1 MDFISN
7 REQQITEMLQSIG
20 VGSIDDLFVDIP
32 RNIKRSAPTDDD
44 GISEYEGIGLMQRL
58 AGHNRFPDMDNYLG
72 AGCYEHHVPALV
84 GAITSKSE
92 FLTSY
97 TPYQAEASQGML
109 QLIFEYQ
116 SAICALTGMDVSNAS
131 LYDGASACAEAL
143 LMALRTQKEKT
154 RVVVA
159 QSVNPLYIGVIR
171 QYLECQGITVD
182 VVPFDKEGM
191 LDLDSLKEAL
201 HSDKGCA
208 ALLIQNPNF
217 FGSIESVKEAFELA
231 RSAGALTVL
240 CGNPLS
246 YGLYK
251 DAKEWDADIAV
262 GDTQPFGIPMQFGG
276 PHVGYIACKSELVR
290 QMPGRIVGETTDT
303 EGRRGFVLTLQAR
316 EQHIR
321 REKATS
327 NICSN
332 QALAALASLVAMLWY
347 GKQGIHDL
355 ALTNYQRACYLKE
368 KLTQLQGVELLN
380 TKPIFNEFAVKFP
393 FPIETVMQHFETHGI
408 APGVDLGRFYP
419 ELKGYLLVAVTE
431 TKHKSQ
437 LDRYVEVAE
446 RLIESVEK
454 PPELL

>member
-7 REQQITEMLQSIG
+7 REQQISEMLTSLGIS
-20 VGSIDDLFVDIP
+20 SIDDLFVDIP

-44 GISEYEGIGLMQRL
+44 GISEFEGIQLMQKL
-58 AGHNRFPDMDNYLG
+58 ANLNRFPEMDHYLG
-72 AGCYEHHVPALV
+72 GGCYEHHVPALV

-116 SAICALTGMDVSNAS
+116 SAVCALTGMDVSNAS

-143 LMALRTQKEKT
+143 LMALRHQKEKH

-159 QSVNPLYIGVIR
+159 QTVNPLYVGVIR
-171 QYLECQGITVD
+171 QYLECQGAVVD
-182 VVPFDKEGM
+182 VIPFDREG
-191 LDLDSLKEAL
+191 LVDLKALKTAL
-201 HSDKGCA
+201 NKDNDCA

-217 FGSIESVKEAFELA
+217 LGSIESVKEAFDLA
-231 RSAGALTVL
+231 RDVGALNIL
-240 CGNPLS
+240 CANPLS

-251 DAKEWDADIAV
+251 DAKECGADIAV
-262 GDTQPFGIPMQFGG
+262 GDMQPFGIPMQFGG
-276 PHVGYIACKSELVR
+276 PHVGYIACKSEFVR
-290 QMPGRIVGETTDT
+290 QLPGRIVGETKDA

-332 QALAALASLVAMLWY
+332 QALAALASLISMLWY
-347 GKQGIHDL
+347 GKQGIHEL
-355 ALTNYQRACYLKE
+355 ALTNFQRASYLRQ
-368 KLTQLQGVELLN
+368 KLSSLKGIELLN
-380 TKPIFNEFAVKFP
+380 DNPIFNEFAVRFP
-393 FPIETVMQHFETHGI
+393 FPIETVLKHFETHGI
-408 APGVDLGRFYP
+408 APGIDLGRFFP
-419 ELKGYLLVAVTE
+419 EFKDCLLIAVTE
-431 TKHKSQ
+431 TKHRSQ
-437 LDRYVEVAE
+437 LDRFVEVAE
-446 RLIESVEK
+446 RLLESAEP
-454 PPELL
+454 PPENL